1 MTEHLQSVHSEKKAK
16 PQLIC
21 NYTGKLSGNEF
32 VGLKF
37 ENGKLTVNF
46 PIGYAPS
53 ENEKDSRKDILNL
66 ISVLSTFSDH
76 KDSFYNNSDLKNA
89 DKVEFP
95 IHAYLFIINNFLNNG
110 YYIERET
117 TYNRAVSGKINW
129 NRTIKQIRPQIADE
143 NVVYLD
149 FITRKTNHNEAELI
163 TLIHKYCVYE
173 SFSKI
178 GFLFSSFVPQKSE
191 LKFNGNLFKTV
202 IRTKLAGTFSEKNQ
216 LLFKNMLDII
226 NYIDSN
232 GEDKNFYYG
241 TEKFEHVWESLVDT
255 VFGENDK
262 EKFYPKCNWV
272 IFGEG
277 NSEHELHYD
286 SDVYKKFSL
295 RPDTIMI
302 TNRGKAGQKIFVL
315 DSKYYTYGISNNAGN
330 LPASD
335 SITKQIDY
343 AQFIEKGERPL
354 PKDVLAQLNKEEIY
368 NAFILPYNNQKTKT
382 APDPLLKIFGYA
394 KSDSSTGSKKYH
406 KIYGIL
412 LDVKTIMHRH
422 LPHDNQMIAELSE
435 KICRCA
441 EMQHHSSFSV

>member
-1 MTEHLQSVHSEKKAK
+1 
-16 PQLIC
+16 
-21 NYTGKLSGNEF
+21 
-32 VGLKF
+32 
-37 ENGKLTVNF
+37 
-46 PIGYAPS
+46 
-53 ENEKDSRKDILNL
+53 
-66 ISVLSTFSDH
+66 
-76 KDSFYNNSDLKNA
+76 
-89 DKVEFP
+89 
-95 IHAYLFIINNFLNNG
+95 
-110 YYIERET
+110 
-117 TYNRAVSGKINW
+117 
-129 NRTIKQIRPQIADE
+129 
-143 NVVYLD
+143 
-149 FITRKTNHNEAELI
+149 
-163 TLIHKYCVYE
+163 
-173 SFSKI
+173 
-178 GFLFSSFVPQKSE
+178 
-191 LKFNGNLFKTV
+191 
-202 IRTKLAGTFSEKNQ
+202 
-216 LLFKNMLDII
+216 MLDII
-226 NYIDSN
+226 LYLDSSA
-232 GEDKNFYYG
+232 DKENFIFG
-241 TEKFEHVWESLVDT
+241 TNNFHHVWESLFDT

-315 DSKYYTYGISNNAGN
+315 DSKYYTYGISSNAGN

-422 LPHDNQMIAELSE
+422 LLHDSQMIAELSE
-435 KICRCA
+435 KICRCS